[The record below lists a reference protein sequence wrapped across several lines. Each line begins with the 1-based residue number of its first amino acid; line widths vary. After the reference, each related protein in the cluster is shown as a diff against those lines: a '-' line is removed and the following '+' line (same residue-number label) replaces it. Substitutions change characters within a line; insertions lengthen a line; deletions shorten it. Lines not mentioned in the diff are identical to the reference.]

1 MSGSALSRMTAIASD
16 ERRYAR
22 VETETGSLGYDRS
35 VIDYTLQR
43 LLSPLHIPGVGEGW
57 VRVFS
62 NNGFPQSPS
71 PPTPLP
77 PPEIEGEGSKR

>member
-1 MSGSALSRMTAIASD
+1 MSGSALSRMTVIASD
-16 ERRYAR
+16 EHRYAR
-22 VETETGSLGYDRS
+22 AETGTGSLGYYRI

-43 LLSPLHIPGVGEGW
+43 LLRPLPLGEGW

-62 NNGFPQSPS
+62 YNGFPQSPS

-77 PPEIEGEGSKR
+77 EGEGSKR